1 MLHDLI
7 QLRLYIAKCKVTNK
21 LFLAC
26 NNSSIVNMIQLM
38 HVTRQCK
45 KTETSKWITHTAFCC
60 VVLSITISFTI
71 DYRRTARV

>member
-7 QLRLYIAKCKVTNK
+7 QLRLYIAKCKVTNT
-21 LFLAC
+21 LLLAC

-45 KTETSKWITHTAFCC
+45 TLKQVNGLHTL
-60 VVLSITISFTI
+60 LSAGWCSQ
-71 DYRRTARV
+71 